1 MTKVNGRR
9 SRRHIC
15 NKHNTRTHARTYLHA
30 WSGVQW
36 RTFFPSP
43 YRGVGVC
50 APDDK
55 TKLVPLRS
63 QRWRGERRQPDH
75 FSRLYDRVPSRARIQ

>member
-30 WSGVQW
+30 WSGVW
-36 RTFFPSP
+36 RRTFFFPVLAVAW
-43 YRGVGVC
+43 G
-50 APDDK
+50 
-55 TKLVPLRS
+55 LRA
-63 QRWRGERRQPDH
+63 GRQD
-75 FSRLYDRVPSRARIQ
+75 

>member
-30 WSGVQW
+30 WSGVW
-36 RTFFPSP
+36 RRTFFSLSSP
-43 YRGVGVC
+43 WRGVC
-50 APDDK
+50 APADK

-63 QRWRGERRQPDH
+63 QRWRGERRATGP
-75 FSRLYDRVPSRARIQ
+75 FLSII